1 MEETATKNKKYYE
14 LGKLFPFD
22 DSFYKNLSQL
32 LELDSGNHMIE
43 LIYKRVRLQSSF
55 AFESI
60 ISRYIVKFL
69 YIFALYWQFSRL
81 FTLKSIKKAL
91 SAFYSQK
98 CNLYTCKLSIQV
110 TIPSFLLLQKVI
122 HTIHYEVVLP
132 LKFSRIPYVPNH
144 HIL

>member
-1 MEETATKNKKYYE
+1 MNPPKTKGIVTFYSQDNIC
-14 LGKLFPFD
+14 LLSIGLFPPC
-22 DSFYKNLSQL
+22 NLFVQ
-32 LELDSGNHMIE
+32 
-43 LIYKRVRLQSSF
+43 QSAF

-69 YIFALYWQFSRL
+69 YIFALYWRFSRL

-132 LKFSRIPYVPNH
+132 LKFSRIPYAPNH

>member
-1 MEETATKNKKYYE
+1 MYELVNRSFCDLSRSCRLSVYIGGCSYNLAFHFKKYRVTT
-14 LGKLFPFD
+14 
-22 DSFYKNLSQL
+22 SQ
-32 LELDSGNHMIE
+32 NF
-43 LIYKRVRLQSSF
+43 IYF
-55 AFESI
+55 
-60 ISRYIVKFL
+60 FL
-69 YIFALYWQFSRL
+69 YTGDFHGFSL
-81 FTLKSIKKAL
+81 LKSIKKAL

-132 LKFSRIPYVPNH
+132 LKFSRIPYAPNH

>member
-1 MEETATKNKKYYE
+1 M
-14 LGKLFPFD
+14 LI
-22 DSFYKNLSQL
+22 
-32 LELDSGNHMIE
+32 NH
-43 LIYKRVRLQSSF
+43 IYKRVRLQSSF

-69 YIFALYWQFSRL
+69 YIFALYWRFSRL

-132 LKFSRIPYVPNH
+132 LNSLEYPMFPITIFYSGLYIVIFFTIRLIT
-144 HIL
+144 IISI

>member
-1 MEETATKNKKYYE
+1 MANRNRTNPVQFYLSDDEQYILNTK
-14 LGKLFPFD
+14 F
-22 DSFYKNLSQL
+22 
-32 LELDSGNHMIE
+32 
-43 LIYKRVRLQSSF
+43 
-55 AFESI
+55 I

-69 YIFALYWQFSRL
+69 YIFALYWRFSRL

-132 LKFSRIPYVPNH
+132 LKFPRIPYAPNH